1 MGLVTLN
8 FNIASKGMGGCLML
22 WLIMGHFHY
31 TWESEIFMDG
41 FTRALEMYIL
51 DISPHST
58 AVGVFMV
65 EE

>member
-1 MGLVTLN
+1 MGLLTLN

-31 TWESEIFMDG
+31 TWESEIFIG
-41 FTRALEMYIL
+41 SFTKALKMYIL

-58 AVGVFMV
+58 AVDVFMA